1 MSKII
6 DLKDIIGV
14 YPICNTGSLLV
25 HKIDYTEDKIL
36 VSLNGKDREWCNM
49 IEGYADGSDE
59 LEIGFKWGE
68 LFVPFAD
75 VMRMT
80 EEV

>member
-1 MSKII
+1 MSEII

-14 YPICNTGSLLV
+14 CPLFNTGALLV

-36 VSLNGKDREWCNM
+36 VSTNGKDREWCDM
-49 IEGYADGSDE
+49 IEGCADGSEE